1 MTSIRAG
8 RFLNQSSGIR
18 AFIPAPLPPDPPL
31 KVETEILPLLSEAQ
45 IALGRLDGAAG
56 NLPNP
61 DLFVA
66 MYVKQEAVF
75 SSQIEGTQASLTDV
89 LLFEA
94 AEEGEDPDPID
105 VQEVVNYVHAMNY
118 GLSRLGSL
126 PLSLRLIREIH
137 ERLLDEVR
145 GSHQTP
151 GEFRRSQNW
160 IGPAG
165 CGPRDASFVPPP
177 PQELQKA
184 LGEFEDYIR
193 DTSPPPL
200 IQAALAHAQFETIHP
215 FLDGNGRVGR
225 LLVTFLLCHRGVM
238 RQPLLYLSHYLKMHR
253 AEYYDRLQ
261 AVRIDGSW
269 EEWVCFFLRGVHEVA
284 EEAERTASAVLGLRE
299 RDRSRIEGTKRIS
312 GNLVRLLDLLFVQ
325 PIVTAKLA
333 ARRLDVTFAT
343 ANKAIARMVEWG
355 ILEETTGYRRNRRF
369 QYDAYLSLID
379 RTRPENVAQ
388 ADPDDQLE
396 GKPDRDY

>member
-1 MTSIRAG
+1 MTSTRAG
-8 RFLNQSSGIR
+8 RFLGQSSGIR
-18 AFIPAPLPPDPPL
+18 AFFPAPLPPDPPL
-31 KVETEILPLLSEAQ
+31 VVEPEILALLSEAQ

-66 MYVKQEAVF
+66 MYVKQEAVL

-94 AEEGEDPDPID
+94 GEEDEEPEPVD
-105 VQEVVNYVHAMNY
+105 VGEVVNYVHAMNY
-118 GLSRLGSL
+118 GLSRLDSL
-126 PLSLRLIREIH
+126 ALSLRLIREIH
-137 ERLLDEVR
+137 EKLLAGVR

-165 CGPRDASFVPPP
+165 CGPQDASFVPPP
-177 PQELQKA
+177 PQELQRV

-200 IQAALAHAQFETIHP
+200 IQAALAHSQFETIHP
-215 FLDGNGRVGR
+215 FLDGNGRMGR
-225 LLVTFLLCHRGVM
+225 LLVTFLLCHRKMM
-238 RQPLLYLSHYLKMHR
+238 RQPLLYLSHYLKKHR

-261 AVRIDGSW
+261 AVRIDGNW
-269 EEWVCFFLRGVHEVA
+269 EDWVCFFLRGVREVA
-284 EEAERTASAVLGLRE
+284 EEAERTASAVLALRE
-299 RDRSRIEGTKRIS
+299 RDRARIEGTRRVS

-343 ANKAIARMVEWG
+343 ANKAIARMVDWG
-355 ILEETTGYRRNRRF
+355 ILQETTGFRRNRRF
-369 QYDAYLSLID
+369 KYDAYLSLID
-379 RTRPENVAQ
+379 RTQPERAAGTD
-388 ADPDDQLE
+388 ADDHPE
-396 GKPDRDY
+396 ENA